1 MANLSLT
8 GQSTISAQ
16 VQQRIKNLR
25 TEMEKRREIWFRLPY
40 EKKRLWVKSGKDPIM
55 SLAWT
60 IYKYLREWFQDAPD
74 GED

>member
-16 VQQRIKNLR
+16 VQQRINALR
-25 TEMEKRREIWFRLPY
+25 TEMEKRREIWYRLPY
-40 EKKRLWVKSGKDPIM
+40 EKKRAWILSDKDPII

-60 IYKYLREWFQDAPD
+60 IYKYLRPWFQDAPD
-74 GED
+74 GEE

>member
-1 MANLSLT
+1 MSHLSLSN
-8 GQSTISAQ
+8 QCTISNQ
-16 VQQRIKNLR
+16 VQQRINALR

-74 GED
+74 GEE